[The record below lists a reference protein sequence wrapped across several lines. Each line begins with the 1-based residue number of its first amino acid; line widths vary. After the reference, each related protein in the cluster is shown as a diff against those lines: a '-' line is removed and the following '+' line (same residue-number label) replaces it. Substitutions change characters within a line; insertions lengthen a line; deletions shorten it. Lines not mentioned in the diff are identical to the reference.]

1 MISRIKL
8 TISRDVWT
16 VEIAIDKFAGLR
28 FLIITY

>member
-16 VEIAIDKFAGLR
+16 VESAIDKFAGLR